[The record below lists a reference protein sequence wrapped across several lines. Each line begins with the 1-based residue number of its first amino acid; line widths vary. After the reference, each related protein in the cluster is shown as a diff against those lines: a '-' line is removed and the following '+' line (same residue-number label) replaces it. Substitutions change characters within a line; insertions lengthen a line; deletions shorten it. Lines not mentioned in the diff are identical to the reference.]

1 MGKSQHIT
9 SVLEAIYFNGVRI
22 YSKWHVCVHM
32 YWRCFTLYYFENT
45 NLFVLKNRIVPNIT
59 TVLSMTIWS
68 KEPGNNRN
76 TFLFTTNLGSEVVIF
91 QRKFKF
97 WRFSFTM
104 LIVIIVKSY
113 LIQVITLMNDSIF
126 RIYIDCHNA
135 IIKHNNIHFDGQYI

>member
-76 TFLFTTNLGSEVVIF
+76 TFLFTANLGSEVVISKKVQVLAIF
-91 QRKFKF
+91 FY
-97 WRFSFTM
+97 
-104 LIVIIVKSY
+104 IVKSY